1 MQNHIKNLVNQR
13 IKGISEVRKYTCQLI
28 KNISNYKG
36 DGTGIFI
43 KIDNLYLLISAAH
56 VFDNFEELFIILDNG
71 KYIFKPGGEI
81 IKNLPKSTRDS
92 DDLDIGI
99 LILDDESVEE
109 IKTNFEFLN
118 QSNIQI
124 NHQIDYSKNYLV
136 FGYPSSWSKKSMSR
150 NSFHSRAFIGFTNSI
165 TVNEYKKF
173 GRQSFLNI
181 ILNYD
186 RESTINIKSK
196 SISYGPSLHGISGCG
211 LWHLNSLNPNNNPVL
226 VGIMTD
232 WPISNRK
239 RIIATRID
247 AVTELLIN
255 RYKINFPRTDLFKY
269 K

>member
-1 MQNHIKNLVNQR
+1 MQNHIENIINKR
-13 IKGISEVRKYTCQLI
+13 ISSISQIKKYTCQFI
-28 KNISNYKG
+28 KNASSYKG
-36 DGTGIFI
+36 YGSGIFV

-56 VFDNFEELFIILDNG
+56 VFDDFEELYIILDDG

-81 IKNLPKSTRDS
+81 ITNVPKTLRKY

-99 LILDDESVEE
+99 LILDNESIEE
-109 IKTNFEFLN
+109 IKTNFEFLE
-118 QSNIQI
+118 QTHIQI
-124 NHQIDYSKNYLV
+124 NHKIDYFKNYVV
-136 FGYPSSWSKKSMSR
+136 FGYPTSWSKKSMTK
-150 NSFHSRAFIGFTNSI
+150 NSFHTRAFISFTNSI
-165 TVNEYKKF
+165 NVHEYKKF
-173 GRQSFLNI
+173 GREPYFNI

-211 LWHLNSLNPNNNPVL
+211 LWYLDSLDTTKTPVL

-239 RIIATRID
+239 RIIASRID
-247 AVTELLIN
+247 TVTEVLIN
-255 RYKINFPRTDLFKY
+255 KYKINFPRTNLFEY